1 MIILIDSE
9 KNLIDYFNTIHSFK
23 KEKAKSWQFQIRKCF
38 FFSFLVFKLWKYDK
52 TLIGD
57 LENVEQSYI

>member
-1 MIILIDSE
+1 MIL
-9 KNLIDYFNTIHSFK
+9 K
-23 KEKAKSWQFQIRKCF
+23 KKKQSLGNFRLESV
-38 FFSFLVFKLWKYDK
+38 FFSLFYFLNYENMIKK